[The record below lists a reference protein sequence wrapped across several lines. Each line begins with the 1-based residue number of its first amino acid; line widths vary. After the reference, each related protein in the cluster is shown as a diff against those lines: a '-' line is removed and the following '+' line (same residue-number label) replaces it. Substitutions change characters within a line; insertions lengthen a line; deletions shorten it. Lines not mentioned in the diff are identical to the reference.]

1 MPFRI
6 DHSLVY
12 FYGSI
17 FLNWV
22 FILGLQPLFICSPND
37 SVQQEEERVCW
48 GGRDVSV
55 CKMCRGVCKICS
67 GVCVRVHVSAG
78 MRACVCL

>member
-1 MPFRI
+1 MPFRV

-17 FLNWV
+17 SLSWV
-22 FILGLQPLFICSPND
+22 FILGLEPLFICSPND
-37 SVQQEEERVCW
+37 SVQQEEECVYR

-67 GVCVRVHVSAG
+67 AVCVLVHVSAG
-78 MRACVCL
+78 TRVRVCL